1 MKYMKKADKVIIGL
15 TVLLALVALLLNG
28 FLFKEKGTYAEIY
41 YDSILVYK
49 KKLTTT
55 QEISFSISEKPEVI
69 FHLYDDGSIA
79 FIESDCPDKI
89 CIRSGRLN
97 KVGQSA
103 ACLPN
108 KLLLKIVGE
117 EEQGPDLVIGNTR

>member
-28 FLFKEKGTYAEIY
+28 FFFKEKGTYAEIY

>member
-117 EEQGPDLVIGNTR
+117 EVQGPDLVIGNTR